1 MTEQPLGARG
11 PGDATTS
18 PGAVLLSGSTG
29 IKRLEFELEK
39 ARTGLAMLFVK
50 GAPEI
55 LLAKCRYV
63 YEQDATVALTEDGR
77 GDWSRRN
84 EALASQALRTLA
96 IALRTISAASLGI
109 DPAARISGP

>member
-1 MTEQPLGARG
+1 M
-11 PGDATTS
+11 
-18 PGAVLLSGSTG
+18 
-29 IKRLEFELEK
+29 
-39 ARTGLAMLFVK
+39 K

-96 IALRTISAASLGI
+96 IASRTIPAASLGI
-109 DPAARISGP
+109 DPAAPDRTWTSSYLTVSKTISCCSGSSA